1 MHENN
6 ADREV
11 ITRASGE
18 ACGSKIISIPG
29 AMILDFIPIRFNSRM
44 ERALQNAILSVPGA
58 KGIKNV
64 TVEETW
70 YYWLI
75 GHTRCVIITGDV
87 VR

>member
-1 MHENN
+1 MNENN
-6 ADREV
+6 TEREV

-18 ACGSKIISIPG
+18 ACGSKILSVPG

-70 YYWLI
+70 YYWLL

-87 VR
+87 VK